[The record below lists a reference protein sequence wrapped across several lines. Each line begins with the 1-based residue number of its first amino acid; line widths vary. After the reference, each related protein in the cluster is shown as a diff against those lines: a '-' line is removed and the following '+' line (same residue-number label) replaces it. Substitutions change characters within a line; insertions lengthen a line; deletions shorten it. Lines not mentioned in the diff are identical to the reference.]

1 MPIYKGS
8 SKVEHLT
15 KGSTNIKMVYHGSN
29 LVYEGLPV
37 GYTRKTYIEQNTE
50 APYGYVTTDLHL
62 SGSSEVT
69 IDFETAPTSS
79 AFNLFGCFSGSGTS
93 DNFSVY
99 IGFSIASYIRYNG
112 NVNRNFNADY
122 DTRYVLEMG
131 PTGAKIDG
139 ETVATWEP
147 QTFTCS
153 ADLYIGYAQNAS
165 ANSFRG
171 RIYDVKIKGVAHFV
185 PCVRDSD
192 SKVGMYEIIS
202 QTFYPCTGTILTD

>member
-15 KGSTNIKMVYHGSN
+15 KGSTNIKMVYHGSD

-37 GYTRKTYIEQNTE
+37 GYTRKTYIEQNTTQ
-50 APYGYVTTDLHL
+50 PYGYVTTDLHL
-62 SGSSEVT
+62 TGSSEVI
-69 IDFETAPTSS
+69 IDFETAETSS
-79 AFNLFGCFSGSGTS
+79 AFNLCGCFSSSSAT
-93 DNFSVY
+93 DNFSMY

-112 NVNRNFNADY
+112 GVNRGFNADY
-122 DTRYVLEMG
+122 STRYVLEMG
-131 PTGAKIDG
+131 PTGVKIDG
-139 ETVATWEP
+139 DTVGTWESK
-147 QTFTCS
+147 TFTCS
-153 ADLYIGYAQNAS
+153 ADFYIGYVQNAS

-192 SKVGMYEIIS
+192 SKVGMYDIIGE
-202 QTFYPCTGTILTD
+202 TFYPCTGTLLTD